1 MTTPESPTPEQHQGT
16 GAHLGVDSA
25 HRAASQSAL
34 ASRFIA
40 LFAILGTT
48 VSAIAVFIYGAVF
61 VGIAIWDTIT
71 GGRPSEDGLKHLT
84 LQLVEATDAFLLGTV
99 LYIVSIGFFQLFI
112 DSDVAVPGW
121 MRITDLDQLKTK
133 LVGVIVVLLGVTFL
147 GKASNWRDGDDILY
161 LGGAIALVV
170 GSLAFFGFRA
180 HEKH

>member
-1 MTTPESPTPEQHQGT
+1 VTTDSTPPPDPDRDS
-16 GAHLGVDSA
+16 GAHLRVDSA

-40 LFAILGTT
+40 LFAIFGTAI
-48 VSAIAVFIYGAVF
+48 SALAVFIYGAVF
-61 VGIAIWDTIT
+61 VVVAMWDTMT
-71 GGRPSEDGLKHLT
+71 AGKPTEDGLKHLT

-112 DSDVAVPGW
+112 DSDIAVPGW
-121 MRITDLDQLKTK
+121 MRITNLDQLKTK
-133 LVGVIVVLLGVTFL
+133 LVGVIVVLLAVTFL
-147 GKASNWRDGDDILY
+147 GKASDWRSGEEILY
-161 LGGAIALVV
+161 LGGAIALVI